1 MWQSLLALESKFSK
15 LHERGLHSKDTI
27 GKWGLETVFKRLFFF
42 YGAKT
47 SSNELST
54 VHFYSQYLDQ
64 LKRMSISAHAIS
76 TSCSSFCAAE
86 LQLLA
91 ILRSLAVS
99 ASGSLMFSPEM
110 TAQSGGF

>member
-1 MWQSLLALESKFSK
+1 MKGDLTAKTQLENGVWRLSLN
-15 LHERGLHSKDTI
+15 D
-27 GKWGLETVFKRLFFF
+27 FF
-42 YGAKT
+42 YRAKT
-47 SSNELST
+47 SNNELST
-54 VHFYSQYLDQ
+54 VHFYSQYLAQ
-64 LKRMSISAHAIS
+64 LKRMSVSAHAIS

-110 TAQSGGF
+110 TAHSGGF

>member
-1 MWQSLLALESKFSK
+1 MKGDFTAKTRLENGVWRLSLNDF
-15 LHERGLHSKDTI
+15 
-27 GKWGLETVFKRLFFF
+27 FFF

-54 VHFYSQYLDQ
+54 VHFYSQYLAQ